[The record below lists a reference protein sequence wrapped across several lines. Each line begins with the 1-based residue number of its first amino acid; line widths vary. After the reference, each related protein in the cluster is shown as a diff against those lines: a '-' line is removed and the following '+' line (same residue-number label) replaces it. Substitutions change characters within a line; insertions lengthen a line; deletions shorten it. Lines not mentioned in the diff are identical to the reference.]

1 MKTKQDSTENNW
13 NLVCNATK
21 NPNGQN
27 VNLRRTTTQ
36 DVNSLCPR
44 NLIFI
49 RKLDFV
55 SSSRNDLLYFAGNDG
70 LFAIIGDQ

>member
-1 MKTKQDSTENNW
+1 M
-13 NLVCNATK
+13 
-21 NPNGQN
+21 
-27 VNLRRTTTQ
+27 Q

-44 NLIFI
+44 DLIFI
-49 RKLDFV
+49 RKSDFV